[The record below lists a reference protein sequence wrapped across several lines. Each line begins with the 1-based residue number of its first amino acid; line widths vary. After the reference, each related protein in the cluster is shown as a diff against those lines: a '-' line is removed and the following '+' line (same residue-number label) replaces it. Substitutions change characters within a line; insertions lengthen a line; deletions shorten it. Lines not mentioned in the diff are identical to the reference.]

1 MSQSSCLFWA
11 QSFNAPTNQ
20 FMSALPDVMP
30 NRFIVDS
37 GSCFRM
43 EMEMAPLNPLQP
55 VCINVLLSA
64 VSWLLEPREEPAL
77 LVRLRP

>member
-30 NRFIVDS
+30 NRFIVDC
-37 GSCFRM
+37 GSCLRM
-43 EMEMAPLNPLQP
+43 EMASLNPLKP
-55 VCINVLLSA
+55 ICINVLLSA